1 MVEEGGGGEG
11 RGRVLFLVVAEV
23 GGGDVVQDEEA
34 RSGESPQMQYA
45 ILTS

>member
-1 MVEEGGGGEG
+1 M
-11 RGRVLFLVVAEV
+11 LFLVVAEV

-34 RSGESPQMQYA
+34 RSGESQQMLHA